1 MANLRSKYEQA
12 KREYLLNFND
22 EIIV

>member
-12 KREYLLNFND
+12 KREYLLNFNA